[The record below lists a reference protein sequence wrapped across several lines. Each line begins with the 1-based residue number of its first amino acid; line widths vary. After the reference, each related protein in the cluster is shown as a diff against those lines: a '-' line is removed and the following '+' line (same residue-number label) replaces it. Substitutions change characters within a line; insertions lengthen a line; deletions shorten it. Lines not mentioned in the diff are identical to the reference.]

1 MTKYNKGKFKP
12 KNPQKYKGNPTEIYW
27 RSSWELK
34 LMLYLD
40 EHKEVVSWGSEE
52 IIIPYRSPL
61 DNRIHRYYPDFI
73 VTKINSEGKRETA
86 LIEVKPAKQTVPPKK
101 REKVTRSYI
110 TEVKTWG
117 VNEAKWKA
125 ALEFCKDR
133 GWTFHIFTEKELGI
147 KF

>member
-1 MTKYNKGKFKP
+1 MAPYQGYFKP
-12 KNPQKYKGNPTEIYW
+12 KNPQKYKGDPTNIIY

-34 LMLYLD
+34 LMRFLD
-40 EHKEVVSWGSEE
+40 ERKDIIKWSSEE
-52 IIIPYRSPL
+52 IIIPYRSPI
-61 DNRIHRYYPDFI
+61 DGKWHRYFPDFL
-73 VTKINSEGKRETA
+73 VTKINKDGILETA
-86 LIEVKPAKQTVPPKK
+86 LIEVKPKSQTQPPKRQNKITK
-101 REKVTRSYI
+101 RYL

-133 GWTFHIFTEKELGI
+133 GWSFHIFTEKELGI